1 LLNDEAKVF
10 SDRMFSIKGNRIC
23 FVETKDAPHDIIL
36 AGHLSGFVKEAE
48 DAANDAGDVF
58 GL

>member
-1 LLNDEAKVF
+1 MSAHEWAQLLLMSSF
-10 SDRMFSIKGNRIC
+10 KGNRIC
-23 FVETKDAPHDIIL
+23 LLETKDAPHDIIL

-48 DAANDAGDVF
+48 NAVKHAGDYF